1 MEQSC
6 LLLSLLFNIALE
18 SFIREIKQ
26 DNEKDIQTEKDKA
39 NLLSCE
45 DMNMYI

>member
-18 SFIREIKQ
+18 FLIREIKQ

-39 NLLSCE
+39 NLSSCE